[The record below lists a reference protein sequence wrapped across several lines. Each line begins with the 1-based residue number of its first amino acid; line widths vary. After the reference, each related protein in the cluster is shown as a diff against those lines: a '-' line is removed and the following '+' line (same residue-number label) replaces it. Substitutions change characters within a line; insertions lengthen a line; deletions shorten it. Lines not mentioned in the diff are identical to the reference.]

1 MSCQFKMKVTLLA
14 FASVAAAAPQFF
26 GSPYYP
32 APYVPAPY
40 FAPPTFVGAPSVII
54 EEGRRPGLLGGL
66 VNGLV
71 GGLLKN
77 VDTEAQP
84 AEVAQ

>member
-1 MSCQFKMKVTLLA
+1 
-14 FASVAAAAPQFF
+14 
-26 GSPYYP
+26 
-32 APYVPAPY
+32 VPAPY